1 MGCIDRNER
10 MKSRRR
16 GLALAY
22 VCFEGEGII
31 SRLTEHS
38 LRILVILFQHGFFSS
53 LAFFLRPLV
62 LCLSLNLSVCAC
74 VCMCVGVSPLAI
86 DENQSLQKACN

>member
-1 MGCIDRNER
+1 MRCIDRNER

-22 VCFEGEGII
+22 VCFEVEGIV

-38 LRILVILFQHGFFSS
+38 LRILLILFQHGFFSS
-53 LAFFLRPLV
+53 LAFFTALSSLFESKS
-62 LCLSLNLSVCAC
+62 LCMRVYVCQC
-74 VCMCVGVSPLAI
+74 VSAS
-86 DENQSLQKACN
+86 N

>member
-53 LAFFLRPLV
+53 LALFFTSLSSLFESKSFC
-62 LCLSLNLSVCAC
+62 LCMRVYVCRC
-74 VCMCVGVSPLAI
+74 VSAS
-86 DENQSLQKACN
+86 N